1 MSFLRSNHRFCLIY
15 SFHLLNPVILY
26 PAEFRVT
33 STFERMRSG
42 QRGTTLT
49 PRSDFRLGT
58 AFKAGHVDEA
68 HDTRLNNMFY
78 VRMEKQDLRK
88 TNTYSTSGGAE
99 KEGGGSILSSVKI
112 CTTPIQS

>member
-1 MSFLRSNHRFCLIY
+1 M
-15 SFHLLNPVILY
+15 ILY

-42 QRGTTLT
+42 QRGTALT

-58 AFKAGHVDEA
+58 AFQAGHVDEA

-78 VRMEKQDLRK
+78 VRMGKQDLRK

-99 KEGGGSILSSVKI
+99 KGGGGPYSLPSNFA
-112 CTTPIQS
+112 PH